1 MLYWMKRLPGMVS
14 SSGTSFLAENESRFG
29 KKSTKS
35 REKGAPFPPPL
46 VFSRVPRNL
55 ERSACLLTGEHSI
68 DIVVRVLSD
77 RNMEY
82 SETSRKRSLLMSG
95 LGGRS
100 REVVAYGKFHE

>member
-1 MLYWMKRLPGMVS
+1 MKRLPGMVS
-14 SSGTSFLAENESRFG
+14 NSGTSFLAENESRFG
-29 KKSTKS
+29 KKSKKS
-35 REKGAPFPPPL
+35 WKKGAPFPPPL
-46 VFSRVPRNL
+46 VFSR
-55 ERSACLLTGEHSI
+55 ACLLTGEHSI

-100 REVVAYGKFHE
+100 REVVAYGKFH